1 MVHMAAWPPGNE
13 DGHDVLDGD
22 EEQDLVLSAL
32 ARADGDKGATL
43 DAGANK
49 RVTREAEPA
58 PNTRPTETSVTAGGS
73 APSGIWPLPVLRQA
87 IRPLVVRGRDR

>member
-13 DGHDVLDGD
+13 DRHDVLDGD
-22 EEQDLVLSAL
+22 QEQDFVLSAPT
-32 ARADGDKGATL
+32 RADGDKGATL

-58 PNTRPTETSVTAGGS
+58 RCFRH
-73 APSGIWPLPVLRQA
+73 PSSEPAKIDSPVRS
-87 IRPLVVRGRDR
+87 